1 MFKPKGMHQKTFD
14 RLRREADDASNLA
27 FTIMWRQRQALL
39 AERRKHFK
47 G

>member
-27 FTIMWRQRQALL
+27 CTLMWRQRQASFAVL
-39 AERRKHFK
+39 A
-47 G
+47 